1 MGDVGDVERCDLEVF
16 MGGEELFGL
25 PGRLSG
31 EHAARSLTK
40 NFCNHSFDIDLG
52 AEFAKARDAVGVV
65 EIPVVLLRPLEVA
78 DRGIL
83 CPGAPKRRKPQ
94 LIRHAVLKEDSDIG
108 LRVDRFDRRQVGRIL
123 HLLPMRP
130 AAKKDQRGRGAVISP
145 LTKLFNAFIAALREF

>member
-1 MGDVGDVERCDLEVF
+1 MTLSYLWETKGCLIR
-16 MGGEELFGL
+16 
-25 PGRLSG
+25 RAASAASG
-31 EHAARSLTK
+31 ERHARSLTK
-40 NFCNHSFDIDLG
+40 NLRHRSFDIDLG

-94 LIRHAVLKEDSDIG
+94 LIRHAAPQEDSDIG
-108 LRVDRFDRRQVGRIL
+108 SRVDRFDRRQGGMIL

-130 AAKKDQRGRGAVISP
+130 AAKKDQRGRG
-145 LTKLFNAFIAALREF
+145 RRD